1 MLLARISVT
10 SVAMLG
16 TRDRHKDRQRDHCR
30 QRRIQCAGPDHQIFL
45 TLLAPNSPSGRTSK
59 TMTMI
64 RYGTSTS
71 NSG

>member
-16 TRDRHKDRQRDHCR
+16 TRIGTPTASTHDRRQRSIHCAR
-30 QRRIQCAGPDHQIFL
+30 PAHQIFL
-45 TLLAPNSPSGRTSK
+45 TLVAPNSPSGRTSS
-59 TMTMI
+59 TITMI